1 MSDKT
6 CGNCKHA
13 QIPKSEHVPNPFG
26 KCSAPVPMVARLTCL
41 TWIVATDIATEC
53 KVWTPKE

>member
-13 QIPKSEHVPNPFG
+13 QIPKSEHVPNTSAG
-26 KCSAPVPMVARLTCL
+26 KCSAPVPMVARLT
-41 TWIVATDIATEC
+41 WIIATDIATEC

>member
-1 MSDKT
+1 MTAKT

-13 QIPKSEHVPNPFG
+13 QIPKSEHVPNPSG
-26 KCSAPVPMVARLTCL
+26 KCSAPVPMVARL